1 MYLLVTLTKLH
12 GVTLPDMGK
21 PKPDSGVVS
30 ALMAVEVPD
39 FDGNVTLAALRAEE
53 WEARLVKRSAE
64 IREEFKKLGS
74 CSAPETVA
82 GGEFSR

>member
-1 MYLLVTLTKLH
+1 MYLLVTLKKLH

-30 ALMAVEVPD
+30 ALMAMEVPD

-53 WEARLVKRSAE
+53 WEARLLKRRAE
-64 IREEFKKLGS
+64 IREEIKKLSS